1 MKLLRP
7 TLKPDTLRYERV
19 RCMTLTKRMMNLNWT
34 SQTQHTCPSYYVS
47 WCDTAPERCSSGTE
61 ASRIGGLKKILS
73 THEHVSEQLL
83 PFLGLSS
90 VFSEH
95 CWPLSLQSAPSPNST
110 QPSCNVSVSGCGKE
124 GNKTKNDRM
133 DRYGDRWGKIIN
145 FLWKCNGDKFSSYVM
160 LWWISRKMW
169 SRLSCTSIELLCAHP
184 WQRRMLSEM
193 FLKAQM
199 LLRIQTGK
207 TKVYTMCCFWRQSC
221 TIFKKYSLFIFVMLL
236 LFFFTF
242 NWL

>member
-1 MKLLRP
+1 MSVSAVWHW
-7 TLKPDTLRYERV
+7 LKDWWIWIGLPKHSIHVLIIMCHDATLR
-19 RCMTLTKRMMNLNWT
+19 LN
-34 SQTQHTCPSYYVS
+34 
-47 WCDTAPERCSSGTE
+47 DAAAALMLR
-61 ASRIGGLKKILS
+61 GLVAWKIIS

-124 GNKTKNDRM
+124 GNKSKNDRM

-169 SRLSCTSIELLCAHP
+169 RRLSCTSIELLCAHP

-221 TIFKKYSLFIFVMLL
+221 TILKKILVVYFCNVIIIFLYL
-236 LFFFTF
+236 
-242 NWL
+242 